1 MLKEYSDKI
10 EEVKKDVTK
19 KLADQT
25 IDMNKKFD
33 QQKAELTELLNELV
47 TTGKI
52 TANKQD

>member
-19 KLADQT
+19 KLADQM

-33 QQKAELTELLNELV
+33 QQKTELTELLNELV

-52 TANKQD
+52 TVNKQD